1 MSDVNDP
8 IKLLT
13 LSQAANILKVS
24 KRTLLRMIQ
33 NGNFPAFQVGKQ
45 WRVLESRLEN
55 WVEQNGSVVLS
66 KGTPH
71 EDRSRESREF

>member
-1 MSDVNDP
+1 MNDLDDP
-8 IKLLT
+8 IRLLT

-45 WRVLESRLEN
+45 WRILESRFQN
-55 WVEQNGSVVLS
+55 WVEGDGSVVLS
-66 KGTPH
+66 KRTPNNGRRG
-71 EDRSRESREF
+71 DTGEF